1 MFRGLTSSRMQ
12 RLDVTD
18 IVLNELRRGSRV
30 QRKEVARSIV
40 YAALVGV
47 AYFGAMKLGFATITP
62 SGPISVFWPPNAV
75 LLSTLL
81 LAPRRNWW
89 LLIAMVLPFHLAGQ
103 LSRGVGFATSI
114 GWFFGNVGEA
124 LIGAYLITEVQT
136 ARECFQ
142 RSRGLVVFLAFGVFG
157 APLVTSFLDAAVV
170 VLTGAGSGYWYLWTS
185 RLLSNM
191 LAAVTIAPTIILFCL
206 DGFSWFRKA
215 TLAKYLE
222 GALLVCAV
230 ALVSMYAMGFEES
243 SAAQVRLFYGLLPL
257 LLWASMR
264 FGVGCVSATLSS
276 ISFLAVWGAM
286 HGRGP
291 FLALSSGSVVAMQL
305 FLCVISLPF
314 MFLAVVLVQQYET
327 ASSLRQSR
335 SLLIDSQEDERR
347 RIARE
352 LHDGVGQSLA
362 LAQIEVLQLIESCE
376 LAVRPKLEILAEQ
389 LSEISGVTR
398 EISHGLHPLNLE
410 VLGLAGALN
419 KLCRES
425 SQEGF
430 VKIEFVDKGLPARI
444 DPDTALSLY
453 RVAQEALHNVAK
465 YSHASHVEV
474 SVRMKAGRL
483 WLDVVD
489 DGIGFTTVDE
499 DDKEGL
505 GLESMRERVEL
516 LGGKFAIKS
525 APRKGT
531 RIRAS
536 VPLRY
541 VA

>member
-1 MFRGLTSSRMQ
+1 MFRGLTATRVQ
-12 RLDVTD
+12 RLDASD
-18 IVLNELRRGSRV
+18 VLVSELRRASRV
-30 QRKEVARSIV
+30 RRKDLAQSLV

-47 AYFGAMKLGFATITP
+47 AYFGAMKLGFATTTP
-62 SGPISVFWPPNAV
+62 AGPISVFWPPNAV
-75 LLSTLL
+75 LLATLL
-81 LAPRRNWW
+81 LTPRRNWW
-89 LLIAMVLPFHLAGQ
+89 LLIVMVLPFHLAGQ
-103 LSRGVGFATSI
+103 ISRGVGIWTSI
-114 GWFFGNVGEA
+114 GWYFGNIGEA
-124 LIGAYLITEVQT
+124 LLGAYLITEVQS
-136 ARECFQ
+136 AQECFQ
-142 RSRGLVVFLAFGVFG
+142 RCRGLVVFLAFGVFG
-157 APLVTSFLDAAVV
+157 APLVTSFLDAGVV
-170 VLTGAGSGYWYLWTS
+170 VLTHAGSGYWFLWTS

-191 LAAVTIAPTIILFCL
+191 LAAITIAPTIILFCL
-206 DGFSWFRKA
+206 SGFSWFRKA

-222 GALLVCAV
+222 GLLLVCAV
-230 ALVSMYAMGFEES
+230 ALVSLYAMGFQES
-243 SAAQVRLFYGLLPL
+243 RAAQVQLFYGLLPL

-314 MFLAVVLVQQYET
+314 MFLAVVLAQQYET
-327 ASSLRQSR
+327 ANSLRQSR
-335 SLLIDSQEDERR
+335 ALLIDGQEDERR

-362 LAQIEVLQLIESCE
+362 LAQIEVLQLLDRCE
-376 LAVRPKLEILAEQ
+376 LALRPKLETLSEQ
-389 LSEISGVTR
+389 LSEISDVTR

-430 VKIEFVDKGLPARI
+430 LTVEFVDGGLPARI
-444 DPDTALSLY
+444 SPDTALSLY

-474 SVRMKAGRL
+474 SVRMKGGRL

-489 DGIGFTTVDE
+489 DGVGFTTVQE
-499 DDKEGL
+499 DTEGL

-516 LGGKFAIKS
+516 LGGKLAIKS
-525 APRKGT
+525 APRQGT

>member
-1 MFRGLTSSRMQ
+1 
-12 RLDVTD
+12 
-18 IVLNELRRGSRV
+18 
-30 QRKEVARSIV
+30 
-40 YAALVGV
+40 
-47 AYFGAMKLGFATITP
+47 
-62 SGPISVFWPPNAV
+62 
-75 LLSTLL
+75 
-81 LAPRRNWW
+81 
-89 LLIAMVLPFHLAGQ
+89 
-103 LSRGVGFATSI
+103 
-114 GWFFGNVGEA
+114 
-124 LIGAYLITEVQT
+124 
-136 ARECFQ
+136 
-142 RSRGLVVFLAFGVFG
+142 
-157 APLVTSFLDAAVV
+157 
-170 VLTGAGSGYWYLWTS
+170 
-185 RLLSNM
+185 M

-206 DGFSWFRKA
+206 SGFDWFRKA
-215 TLAKYLE
+215 TWAKYLE
-222 GALLVCAV
+222 GILLVCAV
-230 ALVSMYAMGFEES
+230 ALVSLYAMGFAES
-243 SAAQVRLFYGLLPL
+243 GAAQVRLFYGLLPL
-257 LLWASMR
+257 LLWAAMR

-291 FLALSSGSVVAMQL
+291 FLAMSSGSVVAMQL

-314 MFLAVVLVQQYET
+314 MFLAVLLVQQSET

-335 SLLIDSQEDERR
+335 ALLIDGQEDERR

-362 LAQIEVLQLIESCE
+362 LAQIEVLQLIERCE
-376 LAVRPKLEILAEQ
+376 LALRPKLETLSEQ
-389 LSEISGVTR
+389 LSEISNVTR

-430 VKIEFVDKGLPARI
+430 LNIEFVDRGLPARI
-444 DPDTALSLY
+444 APDTALSLY

-465 YSHASHVEV
+465 YSQASHVEV
-474 SVRMKAGRL
+474 SVRIKGGRL

-489 DGIGFTTVDE
+489 DGVGFTTAQE
-499 DDKEGL
+499 EREGL

-516 LGGKFAIKS
+516 LGGKLAIKS
-525 APRKGT
+525 APRQGT

>member
-1 MFRGLTSSRMQ
+1 MFRGLTSARSHH
-12 RLDVTD
+12 LDVSE
-18 IVLNELRRGSRV
+18 VVVSELRRGSRFR
-30 QRKEVARSIV
+30 QKDFARSVV

-47 AYFGAMKLGFATITP
+47 AYLGAMKLGFATTTP
-62 SGPISVFWPPNAV
+62 AGPISVFWPPNAV
-75 LLSTLL
+75 LLATLL

-89 LLIAMVLPFHLAGQ
+89 LLIATVLPFHLAGQ
-103 LSRGVGFATSI
+103 ISRGVALGTSI
-114 GWFFGNVGEA
+114 GWYFGNVGEA
-124 LIGAYLITEVQT
+124 LLGAYLITEVQT
-136 ARECFQ
+136 VRECFQ
-142 RSRGLVVFLAFGVFG
+142 RTRGLVVFLAFGVFG
-157 APLVTSFLDAAVV
+157 APLITSFLDAGVV
-170 VLTGAGSGYWYLWTS
+170 VLTRAGSGYWFLWTS

-191 LAAVTIAPTIILFCL
+191 LAALTIAPTIILFGL
-206 DGFSWFRKA
+206 SGFAWFRKA

-222 GALLVCAV
+222 GTFLVCAV
-230 ALVSMYAMGFEES
+230 ALVSLYAMGFGES
-243 SAAQVRLFYGLLPL
+243 GATQVRLFYGLLPL
-257 LLWASMR
+257 LLWAAMR

-291 FLALSSGSVVAMQL
+291 FLALSAGSVVAMQL
-305 FLCVISLPF
+305 FLCMISLPF
-314 MFLAVVLVQQYET
+314 MFLAVLLVQQYET
-327 ASSLRQSR
+327 ATSLRQSR
-335 SLLIDSQEDERR
+335 ALLIDSQEDERR

-376 LAVRPKLEILAEQ
+376 LAVRPKLETLSEQ
-389 LSEISGVTR
+389 LSEISDVTR

-425 SQEGF
+425 SHEGLL
-430 VKIEFVDKGLPARI
+430 KIEFIDGGLPARI
-444 DPDTALSLY
+444 SPDTALSLY

-474 SVRMKAGRL
+474 IVRMKGGRL

-489 DGIGFTTVDE
+489 DGIGFSTVKE
-499 DDKEGL
+499 DADGL

-516 LGGKFAIKS
+516 LGGKLAIKS
-525 APRKGT
+525 APRQGT

-536 VPLRY
+536 VPLKY

>member
-1 MFRGLTSSRMQ
+1 MFRDLTVFRMR
-12 RLDVTD
+12 RLDASDV
-18 IVLNELRRGSRV
+18 VLNELRRGSRV
-30 QRKEVARSIV
+30 DQKEAARSVI
-40 YAALVGV
+40 YAVLVGV
-47 AYFGAMKLGFATITP
+47 AYFEAMRLGFATTTP
-62 SGPISVFWPPNAV
+62 AGPISVFWPPNAV
-75 LLSTLL
+75 LLATLL

-89 LLIAMVLPFHLAGQ
+89 LLIATVLPFHLAGQ
-103 LSRGVGFATSI
+103 ALRGVAFGTSI
-114 GWFFGNVGEA
+114 GWYFGNIGEA
-124 LIGAYLITEVQT
+124 LLGAYLITEVQT

-142 RSRGLVVFLAFGVFG
+142 RCSGLVVFLTFGVFG
-157 APLVTSFLDAAVV
+157 APLVTSFLDAGVV
-170 VLTGAGSGYWYLWTS
+170 VSTHAGSGYWYLWTS

-191 LAAVTIAPTIILFCL
+191 LAALTIAPTIILFCL
-206 DGFSWFRKA
+206 SGFSWFRNA

-222 GALLVCAV
+222 GGLLVCAV
-230 ALVSMYAMGFEES
+230 TLVSMYAMGFEES

-264 FGVGCVSATLSS
+264 FGVGCVSAALSS

-314 MFLAVVLVQQYET
+314 MFLAVLLVQQTET
-327 ASSLRQSR
+327 ANSLRQSR
-335 SLLIDSQEDERR
+335 AQLIDGQEDERR

-362 LAQIEVLQLIESCE
+362 LAQIEVLQLLERCE
-376 LAVRPKLEILAEQ
+376 LELRPKLETLGEQ
-389 LSEISGVTR
+389 LSEISDVTR
-398 EISHGLHPLNLE
+398 AISHGLHPLNLE

-430 VKIEFVDKGLPARI
+430 LKIEFVDGGLPARI
-444 DPDTALSLY
+444 APETALSLY
-453 RVAQEALHNVAK
+453 RVVQEALHNVAK

-474 SVRMKAGRL
+474 IARIRAGRI

-489 DGIGFTTVDE
+489 DGVGFTTVQE
-499 DDKEGL
+499 DAEGL

-516 LGGKFAIKS
+516 LGGKLAIRS